1 VDGSWLDHRVEGLII
16 VDIELVGE
24 AVKDPTSLVP
34 LQGDIGVE
42 LVIEDPIVS
51 DDVGANRT
59 RDKIPSVVGDQ
70 GNICNTPCYE
80 VHNQLH

>member
-70 GNICNTPCYE
+70 GNICNTLCYE